1 MWREIIFFNISDN
14 EIPFELRVTDYDF
27 ATTINENV
35 WTYIFYVVLENM

>member
-1 MWREIIFFNISDN
+1 MWREIIFNISDN

-35 WTYIFYVVLENM
+35 WTSIFYVVLVNM